1 MRYGFSTPGSS
12 RRTNRKWASVSFK
25 SQIETAIATARKSPA
40 LDEVSRFLWRGHAEG
55 ALDDEEADRLSK
67 AIEARRAAFRNF
79 KPRSERQA
87 ANARPRPCVSPDRA
101 KSLAR
106 RRRLVTSGAV
116 PPNIACSF
124 TMGELAVLTVI
135 ARECQSG
142 RNACTW
148 FMDRIAAV
156 AGVSRTTAR
165 NAIRQAQTL
174 GLISVEERRCT
185 AWRSD
190 SNIIRITGPE
200 WRSWLKLGGGCRKTR
215 STNTKIHL
223 VGDQE
228 RSFSVRSVLLPSI
241 RIKHED
247 ANNARNIRPPDDT

>member
-1 MRYGFSTPGSS
+1 MRYGHEAPGSS

-25 SQIETAIATARKSPA
+25 SQIEAAITTASKSLA

-55 ALDDEEADRLSK
+55 ALDDAEADQLSRM
-67 AIEARRAAFRNF
+67 IEARRAAFRNF
-79 KPRSERQA
+79 KPRSERQT
-87 ANARPRPCVSPDRA
+87 ANARPRSCVSPDRA

-124 TMGELAVLTVI
+124 TMGELAVLTII

-200 WRSWLKLGGGCRKTR
+200 WRSWLKLGGGCRKTK
-215 STNTKIHL
+215 STNTKTNSA
-223 VGDQE
+223 GDE
-228 RSFSVRSVLLPSI
+228 RSSFSVRSVLLPSI
-241 RIKHED
+241 RIKRQD
-247 ANNARNIRPPDDT
+247 ANNTRTTRPPDDT